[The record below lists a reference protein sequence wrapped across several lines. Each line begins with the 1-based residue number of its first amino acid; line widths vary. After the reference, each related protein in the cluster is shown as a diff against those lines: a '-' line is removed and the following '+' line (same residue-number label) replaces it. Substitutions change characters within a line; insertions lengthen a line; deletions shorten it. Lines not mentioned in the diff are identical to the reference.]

1 MFSEL
6 ARLHINKAV
15 MTETQNAKEN
25 YGDRYNS
32 QHEGYAVLLE
42 EVEEAVDDLNYIKNN
57 VGVLWHS
64 IKTNDLKDTTLLTDI
79 EGTAQMLALEA
90 VQIAA
95 VCAKFKESL

>member
-25 YGDRYNS
+25 YGDHYNS
-32 QHEGYAVLLE
+32 PHEGYAVLLE
-42 EVEEAVDDLNYIKNN
+42 EVEEAADDLTYIKNN
-57 VGVLWHS
+57 LGVLWQS

-95 VCAKFKESL
+95 VCTKFKESL